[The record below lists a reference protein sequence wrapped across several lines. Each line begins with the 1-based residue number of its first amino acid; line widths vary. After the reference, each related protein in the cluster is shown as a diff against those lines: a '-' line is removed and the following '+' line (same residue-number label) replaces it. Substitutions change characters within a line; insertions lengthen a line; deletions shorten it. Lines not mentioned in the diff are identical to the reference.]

1 MERVIDK
8 FILYLSAAY
17 LLFQTMTGVPLI
29 IAVYMTLAAMTAELW
44 LIPET
49 EFSLKRGERSLFKH
63 PEVGGLSIKGY
74 GLKWILSTAL
84 LDFGAV
90 AVLLQNNLFGILPL
104 IVYDLLLCRHYL
116 GLGIAGVSF
125 ISTVAKTMQYENPSW
140 FVTGVTAV
148 TLFLSIWLYRKSS
161 RILTDDKK
169 ILRLRDDDEEQ
180 RQMMNHQNEQLLMAR
195 DSEVETAQLAERNR
209 IARDIHDN
217 VGHTLSRALLQVGAL
232 LAIHKEEP
240 VHSELSG
247 VRETLDN
254 AMNSIRA
261 SVHDLHDSSIDLS
274 GTIRQMLE
282 PLQGEFHVQ
291 ADLDASQDM
300 PRDIKYGIIGIVRE
314 CISNI
319 LRHSRNDTVQ
329 VSIIEHPAF
338 YQLVVHDY
346 LSEEG
351 ERRAYPVAGK
361 ESGTPGI
368 GVTNMETRAR
378 NLGGTVR
385 ISEENGYRVFVS
397 IPKKS

>member
-1 MERVIDK
+1 MERAIDK
-8 FILYLSAAY
+8 FILYISAAY

-29 IAVYMTLAAMTAELW
+29 IAGYMTLAAMMAELW

-49 EFSLKRGERSLFKH
+49 QFTLNLGEPSSFRN
-63 PEVGGLSIKGY
+63 PEDGGPSIKGY
-74 GLKWILSTAL
+74 GLKWIIAIAI
-84 LDFGAV
+84 LDFGAL
-90 AVLLQNNLFGILPL
+90 AVLPQQNLIGILPL
-104 IVYDLLLCRHYL
+104 IVYDLLLCRHYT
-116 GLGIAGVSF
+116 GLFIVGTSF
-125 ISTVAKTMQYENPSW
+125 ISAIVQTFQHETPSYFVA
-140 FVTGVTAV
+140 GVTTV
-148 TLFLSIWLYRKSS
+148 TLFLSIWLYRKSK
-161 RILTDDKK
+161 RIISDEKK

-180 RQMMNHQNEQLLMAR
+180 RQMMNHQNEQLMMAR

-209 IARDIHDN
+209 IAREIHDN

-240 VHSELSG
+240 VHTELSG

-254 AMNSIRA
+254 AMNNIRA

-282 PLQGEFHVQ
+282 PLKGEFHVQ
-291 ADLDASQDM
+291 TDLDVRDM
-300 PRDIKYGIIGIVRE
+300 PREIKYGIIGIVRE

-329 VSIIEHPAF
+329 LSLIEHPAF

-346 LSEEG
+346 LSEGG
-351 ERRAYPVAGK
+351 EKRAYPVAGK

-368 GVTNMETRAR
+368 GVTNMENRAR
-378 NLGGTVR
+378 NLGGTVW
-385 ISEENGYRVFVS
+385 ISEESGYRVFVS

>member
-8 FILYLSAAY
+8 FILYISAAY

-29 IAVYMTLAAMTAELW
+29 IAVYMTLAATTAELW
-44 LIPET
+44 LIPQSQ
-49 EFSLKRGERSLFKH
+49 FSLQKGELSDFKH
-63 PEVGGLSIKGY
+63 PEVGNISLNGY
-74 GLKWILSTAL
+74 GVKWIIAIVI
-84 LDFGAV
+84 LDFGAI

-104 IVYDLLLCRHYL
+104 IVYDLLLCRHYF
-116 GLGIAGVSF
+116 GLGIAGISF
-125 ISTVAKTMQYENPSW
+125 ISTVIKAFQNETPSC
-140 FVTGVTAV
+140 FVCGVTVV
-148 TLFLSIWLYRKSS
+148 TLFLSIWLFRKTV
-161 RILTDDKK
+161 RILSDEKK

-180 RQMMNHQNEQLLMAR
+180 RQMLNHQNEQLLMAR

-209 IARDIHDN
+209 IAREIHDN

-282 PLQGEFHVQ
+282 PLKDEFQIKV
-291 ADLDASQDM
+291 DLDTSPDM
-300 PRDIKYGIIGIVRE
+300 PREIKYGIIGIVRE

-329 VSIIEHPAF
+329 VSLIEHPAF

-351 ERRAYPVAGK
+351 ERRACPVAGK

-368 GVTNMETRAR
+368 GLTNMETRAR

-397 IPKKS
+397 IPKTR

>member
-8 FILYLSAAY
+8 FILYISAAY

-29 IAVYMTLAAMTAELW
+29 IAVYMTLAATTAELW
-44 LIPET
+44 LIPQSQ
-49 EFSLKRGERSLFKH
+49 FSLQKGELSGFKY
-63 PEVGGLSIKGY
+63 PEVGNISLNGY
-74 GLKWILSTAL
+74 GVKWIIAIVI
-84 LDFGAV
+84 LDFGAI

-104 IVYDLLLCRHYL
+104 IVYDLLLCRHYF
-116 GLGIAGVSF
+116 GLGIAGISF
-125 ISTVAKTMQYENPSW
+125 ISTVIKAFQNETPSC
-140 FVTGVTAV
+140 FVCGVTVV
-148 TLFLSIWLYRKSS
+148 TLFLSIWLFRKTV
-161 RILTDDKK
+161 RILSDEKK

-180 RQMMNHQNEQLLMAR
+180 RQMLNHQNEQLLMAR

-209 IARDIHDN
+209 IAREIHDN

-261 SVHDLHDSSIDLS
+261 SVHDLHDSSIDRS
-274 GTIRQMLE
+274 GTIRQILE
-282 PLQGEFHVQ
+282 PLQEEFHVQ
-291 ADLDASQDM
+291 SDLDASQDM
-300 PRDIKYGIIGIVRE
+300 PREIKYGIIGIVRE

-329 VSIIEHPAF
+329 ISLIEHPAF

-346 LSEEG
+346 LSEGG
-351 ERRAYPVAGK
+351 EKRAYPVTGK